1 MALSEELSTILKRY
15 GAKSVGYGKLDGEIS
30 CGYEVGVSVILP
42 VPVSIIKEIKNG
54 PTKAYYDMYYEWNQR
69 LDQMVKMGEQFL
81 IQQGYAAFAQTTQVV
96 EINQQ
101 WETPIPHKTVATR
114 AGMGWIGK
122 SGLLVTPE
130 YGSAVRISSL
140 LTNAPLHCNEPI
152 NESRCGSCAAC
163 EKACPAQAIKGIHW
177 SETIEREQI
186 VDVQA
191 CKKKQLEIMR
201 ERTGIEKDLCGQCFV
216 VCPFT
221 QKYVRRVGGE

>member
-96 EINQQ
+96 EKK
-101 WETPIPHKTVATR
+101 WTV
-114 AGMGWIGK
+114 G
-122 SGLLVTPE
+122 
-130 YGSAVRISSL
+130 
-140 LTNAPLHCNEPI
+140 N
-152 NESRCGSCAAC
+152 
-163 EKACPAQAIKGIHW
+163 
-177 SETIEREQI
+177 
-186 VDVQA
+186 
-191 CKKKQLEIMR
+191 
-201 ERTGIEKDLCGQCFV
+201 TGIW
-216 VCPFT
+216 VCCSDFFLDYKCTTPL
-221 QKYVRRVGGE
+221 Q